1 MQSLEVSVAVRPIYG
16 LLGVK
21 RLRRSL
27 KGTSATGCDRVCLNS
42 VLDLINLE
50 LYGVQTRT
58 APPQIMLVLK
68 GKLERV
74 L

>member
-27 KGTSATGCDRVCLNS
+27 KGTSATGCDRLCLNS

-58 APPQIMLVLK
+58 APPPQIMLVL
-68 GKLERV
+68 
-74 L
+74 